1 MFPYH
6 LQFEC
11 GKLEVST
18 NITQKCVH
26 GLLLTVEK
34 PMEKPWKTMEKLTG
48 TDPNLCNFWPS
59 MASHGPHDRHVRRRK
74 GGELPRRLPDALLQV
89 ATVGMPMWV
98 GAIGDWGRIVCS
110 VDAIY
115 VIIILC
121 HYKKDEV

>member
-74 GGELPRRLPDALLQV
+74 GGDLPRRLPDALLPAERQR
-89 ATVGMPMWV
+89 PPWRS
-98 GAIGDWGRIVCS
+98 GAVCS
-110 VDAIY
+110 MG
-115 VIIILC
+115 
-121 HYKKDEV
+121 K